1 MSQPAHSSKG
11 HHCFY
16 KHDKVPDP
24 NASIAGQ
31 RDGFSALPFSSPSLY
46 LHVDPRIRE
55 MSERLDVLV
64 SAVWTREG
72 TGLIWLRNSGY

>member
-1 MSQPAHSSKG
+1 MPRPAHSSKG

-16 KHDKVPDP
+16 KHEKVPDF
-24 NASIAGQ
+24 NASVAGQ
-31 RDGFSALPFSSPSLY
+31 HGGFSAFPFPSLY
-46 LHVDPRIRE
+46 LHVDPRICE

-72 TGLIWLRNSGY
+72 TGLIWPSNSGY